1 MFTIFK
7 EEKVITAG
15 ILVFLCLSVLVRLML
30 AWMYHT
36 MIRETDNMATTG
48 NRLLKQC
55 KVKFA
60 NCYQLNGGVSNI
72 PVFVDK
78 FLNRLSFGHLSFD
91 AWYHLSGQCMLFSVI
106 FAGVGIC
113 KGILDGRMLG
123 EILPFYIA
131 SFLGLYLYFSLSAL
145 VDIKGKRRVLK
156 TNLIDYLS
164 VSAGEPLV
172 QVNGE
177 NTENTIFDLEQS
189 LQKAQKELEEAEK
202 NAAYAN
208 AVAPID
214 GMVIGLSITPG
225 QEITASATALTIS
238 DTNTV
243 TISATVDERNV
254 SYLKVGMGVDLNQ
267 WGNPS
272 FGTISSVS
280 LSSSVNNGVATYPF
294 TIEADNADGTLQINS
309 NINYN
314 LTASQSDNCLVLPI
328 QAVRTVGLEDGTSA
342 TVVYLKADSMPDN
355 AIELPYSDETI
366 PEGFYPVQVEIGI
379 QDNNNVEIKSGVE
392 QGAEVFTQYMTG
404 SATSWDNYGMVY

>member
-1 MFTIFK
+1 MEKRTKHDIYTLYLRKRRKGVLRMFTIFK

-106 FAGVGIC
+106 FAGMGIC

-156 TNLIDYLS
+156 TNLIDYL
-164 VSAGEPLV
+164 
-172 QVNGE
+172 E
-177 NTENTIFDLEQS
+177 NHLSGRIPVTEQDYERLYGAS
-189 LQKAQKELEEAEK
+189 KL
-202 NAAYAN
+202 
-208 AVAPID
+208 
-214 GMVIGLSITPG
+214 PG
-225 QEITASATALTIS
+225 
-238 DTNTV
+238 
-243 TISATVDERNV
+243 R
-254 SYLKVGMGVDLNQ
+254 
-267 WGNPS
+267 
-272 FGTISSVS
+272 
-280 LSSSVNNGVATYPF
+280 
-294 TIEADNADGTLQINS
+294 
-309 NINYN
+309 
-314 LTASQSDNCLVLPI
+314 
-328 QAVRTVGLEDGTSA
+328 RTVELMPIRGRTAQPQEMVRETGREVFSTEHEMPGKMEDRGMA
-342 TVVYLKADSMPDN
+342 QQ
-355 AIELPYSDETI
+355 DETSRVT
-366 PEGFYPVQVEIGI
+366 EEELQALLQELLTV
-379 QDNNNVEIKSGVE
+379 
-392 QGAEVFTQYMTG
+392 
-404 SATSWDNYGMVY
+404 

>member
-1 MFTIFK
+1 MTMKNRTKQDIYTLYLRKRRKGVLRMFTIFK

-106 FAGVGIC
+106 FAGMGIC

-156 TNLIDYLS
+156 TNLIDYL
-164 VSAGEPLV
+164 
-172 QVNGE
+172 E
-177 NTENTIFDLEQS
+177 NHLSGRIPVTEQDYERLYGASKLPGRRTVELMPIRGRT
-189 LQKAQKELEEAEK
+189 AQPQEMVRETGREVFSTEHEMPGKME
-202 NAAYAN
+202 
-208 AVAPID
+208 D
-214 GMVIGLSITPG
+214 RGMA
-225 QEITASATALTIS
+225 QQ
-238 DTNTV
+238 
-243 TISATVDERNV
+243 DE
-254 SYLKVGMGVDLNQ
+254 
-267 WGNPS
+267 
-272 FGTISSVS
+272 
-280 LSSSVNNGVATYPF
+280 SSSVT
-294 TIEADNADGTLQINS
+294 EEELQALLQEL
-309 NINYN
+309 
-314 LTASQSDNCLVLPI
+314 LTV
-328 QAVRTVGLEDGTSA
+328 
-342 TVVYLKADSMPDN
+342 
-355 AIELPYSDETI
+355 
-366 PEGFYPVQVEIGI
+366 
-379 QDNNNVEIKSGVE
+379 
-392 QGAEVFTQYMTG
+392 
-404 SATSWDNYGMVY
+404 

>member
-1 MFTIFK
+1 MKNRTKQDTYTLYLRKRRKGVLRMFTIFK

-91 AWYHLSGQCMLFSVI
+91 AWYHLSGQCMLFSVV

-145 VDIKGKRRVLK
+145 VDIKGKQRVLK
-156 TNLIDYLS
+156 TNLIDYL
-164 VSAGEPLV
+164 
-172 QVNGE
+172 E
-177 NTENTIFDLEQS
+177 NHLSGRIPVTEQDYERLYGASKLPGRRTVELMPIRGRA
-189 LQKAQKELEEAEK
+189 AQPQEMVRETGREVFSTEHEMPGKME
-202 NAAYAN
+202 
-208 AVAPID
+208 D
-214 GMVIGLSITPG
+214 RGMA
-225 QEITASATALTIS
+225 QQ
-238 DTNTV
+238 
-243 TISATVDERNV
+243 DE
-254 SYLKVGMGVDLNQ
+254 
-267 WGNPS
+267 
-272 FGTISSVS
+272 
-280 LSSSVNNGVATYPF
+280 SSSVT
-294 TIEADNADGTLQINS
+294 EEELQALLQEL
-309 NINYN
+309 
-314 LTASQSDNCLVLPI
+314 LTV
-328 QAVRTVGLEDGTSA
+328 
-342 TVVYLKADSMPDN
+342 
-355 AIELPYSDETI
+355 
-366 PEGFYPVQVEIGI
+366 
-379 QDNNNVEIKSGVE
+379 
-392 QGAEVFTQYMTG
+392 
-404 SATSWDNYGMVY
+404 

>member
-1 MFTIFK
+1 MKNRTKQDIYTLYLRKRRKGVLRMFTIFK

-91 AWYHLSGQCMLFSVI
+91 AWFHLSGQCMLFSVI

-156 TNLIDYLS
+156 TNLIDYL
-164 VSAGEPLV
+164 
-172 QVNGE
+172 E
-177 NTENTIFDLEQS
+177 NHLSGRIPVTEQDYERLYGASKLPGRRTVELMPIRGRT
-189 LQKAQKELEEAEK
+189 AQPQEMVRETGREVFSTEHAIPGKTE
-202 NAAYAN
+202 
-208 AVAPID
+208 D
-214 GMVIGLSITPG
+214 RGMS
-225 QEITASATALTIS
+225 QQ
-238 DTNTV
+238 
-243 TISATVDERNV
+243 DE
-254 SYLKVGMGVDLNQ
+254 
-267 WGNPS
+267 
-272 FGTISSVS
+272 
-280 LSSSVNNGVATYPF
+280 SSSVT
-294 TIEADNADGTLQINS
+294 EEELQALLQEL
-309 NINYN
+309 
-314 LTASQSDNCLVLPI
+314 LTV
-328 QAVRTVGLEDGTSA
+328 
-342 TVVYLKADSMPDN
+342 
-355 AIELPYSDETI
+355 
-366 PEGFYPVQVEIGI
+366 
-379 QDNNNVEIKSGVE
+379 
-392 QGAEVFTQYMTG
+392 
-404 SATSWDNYGMVY
+404 

>member
-1 MFTIFK
+1 MKNRTKQDIYTLYLRKRRKGVLRMFTIFK

-91 AWYHLSGQCMLFSVI
+91 AWYHLSGQCMLFSVV

-156 TNLIDYLS
+156 TNLIDYL
-164 VSAGEPLV
+164 
-172 QVNGE
+172 E
-177 NTENTIFDLEQS
+177 NHLSGRIPVTEQDYERLYGASKLPGRRTVELMPIRGRA
-189 LQKAQKELEEAEK
+189 AQPQEMVRETGREVFSTEHEMPGKME
-202 NAAYAN
+202 
-208 AVAPID
+208 D
-214 GMVIGLSITPG
+214 RGMA
-225 QEITASATALTIS
+225 QQ
-238 DTNTV
+238 
-243 TISATVDERNV
+243 DE
-254 SYLKVGMGVDLNQ
+254 
-267 WGNPS
+267 
-272 FGTISSVS
+272 
-280 LSSSVNNGVATYPF
+280 SSSVT
-294 TIEADNADGTLQINS
+294 EEELQALLQEL
-309 NINYN
+309 
-314 LTASQSDNCLVLPI
+314 LTV
-328 QAVRTVGLEDGTSA
+328 
-342 TVVYLKADSMPDN
+342 
-355 AIELPYSDETI
+355 
-366 PEGFYPVQVEIGI
+366 
-379 QDNNNVEIKSGVE
+379 
-392 QGAEVFTQYMTG
+392 
-404 SATSWDNYGMVY
+404 

>member
-156 TNLIDYLS
+156 TNLIDYL
-164 VSAGEPLV
+164 
-172 QVNGE
+172 E
-177 NTENTIFDLEQS
+177 NHLSGRIPVTEQDYERLYGASKLPGRRTVELMPIRGRTAQPQEMVRETGREVFPRNMRCPGKWKTEAWLS
-189 LQKAQKELEEAEK
+189 RMKLQGSRRK
-202 NAAYAN
+202 NY
-208 AVAPID
+208 
-214 GMVIGLSITPG
+214 
-225 QEITASATALTIS
+225 
-238 DTNTV
+238 
-243 TISATVDERNV
+243 RH
-254 SYLKVGMGVDLNQ
+254 
-267 WGNPS
+267 
-272 FGTISSVS
+272 FCR
-280 LSSSVNNGVATYPF
+280 
-294 TIEADNADGTLQINS
+294 
-309 NINYN
+309 
-314 LTASQSDNCLVLPI
+314 NCLLYNKWK
-328 QAVRTVGLEDGTSA
+328 RFRYTS
-342 TVVYLKADSMPDN
+342 
-355 AIELPYSDETI
+355 
-366 PEGFYPVQVEIGI
+366 
-379 QDNNNVEIKSGVE
+379 
-392 QGAEVFTQYMTG
+392 
-404 SATSWDNYGMVY
+404 

>member
-1 MFTIFK
+1 MKNRTKQDIYTLYLRKRRKGVLRMFTIFK

-78 FLNRLSFGHLSFD
+78 FLNRLAFGHLSFD

-156 TNLIDYLS
+156 TNLIDYL
-164 VSAGEPLV
+164 
-172 QVNGE
+172 E
-177 NTENTIFDLEQS
+177 NHLSGRIPVTEQDYERLYGAS
-189 LQKAQKELEEAEK
+189 KL
-202 NAAYAN
+202 
-208 AVAPID
+208 
-214 GMVIGLSITPG
+214 PG
-225 QEITASATALTIS
+225 
-238 DTNTV
+238 
-243 TISATVDERNV
+243 R
-254 SYLKVGMGVDLNQ
+254 
-267 WGNPS
+267 
-272 FGTISSVS
+272 
-280 LSSSVNNGVATYPF
+280 
-294 TIEADNADGTLQINS
+294 
-309 NINYN
+309 
-314 LTASQSDNCLVLPI
+314 
-328 QAVRTVGLEDGTSA
+328 RTVELMPIRGRTAQPQEMVRETGREVFSTEHEMPGKMEDRGMA
-342 TVVYLKADSMPDN
+342 QQ
-355 AIELPYSDETI
+355 DETSRVT
-366 PEGFYPVQVEIGI
+366 EEELQALLQELLTV
-379 QDNNNVEIKSGVE
+379 
-392 QGAEVFTQYMTG
+392 
-404 SATSWDNYGMVY
+404 

>member
-1 MFTIFK
+1 MKNRTKQDIYTLYLRKRRKGVLRMFTIFK

-91 AWYHLSGQCMLFSVI
+91 AWYHLSGQCMLFSVV

-145 VDIKGKRRVLK
+145 VDIKGKQRVLK
-156 TNLIDYLS
+156 TNLIDYL
-164 VSAGEPLV
+164 
-172 QVNGE
+172 E
-177 NTENTIFDLEQS
+177 NHLSGRIPVTEQDYERLYGASKLPGRRTVELMPIRGRAAQPQEMVRETGREVFSTENEMPGKMEDRGMDQQDESSRVTEEE
-189 LQKAQKELEEAEK
+189 LQALLQEL
-202 NAAYAN
+202 
-208 AVAPID
+208 
-214 GMVIGLSITPG
+214 
-225 QEITASATALTIS
+225 LT
-238 DTNTV
+238 V
-243 TISATVDERNV
+243 
-254 SYLKVGMGVDLNQ
+254 
-267 WGNPS
+267 
-272 FGTISSVS
+272 
-280 LSSSVNNGVATYPF
+280 
-294 TIEADNADGTLQINS
+294 
-309 NINYN
+309 
-314 LTASQSDNCLVLPI
+314 
-328 QAVRTVGLEDGTSA
+328 
-342 TVVYLKADSMPDN
+342 
-355 AIELPYSDETI
+355 
-366 PEGFYPVQVEIGI
+366 
-379 QDNNNVEIKSGVE
+379 
-392 QGAEVFTQYMTG
+392 
-404 SATSWDNYGMVY
+404 

>member
-1 MFTIFK
+1 MKNRTKQDIYTLYLRKRRKGVLRMFTIFK

-91 AWYHLSGQCMLFSVI
+91 AWYHLSGQCMLFSVV

-145 VDIKGKRRVLK
+145 VDIKGKQRVLK
-156 TNLIDYLS
+156 TNLIDYL
-164 VSAGEPLV
+164 
-172 QVNGE
+172 E
-177 NTENTIFDLEQS
+177 NHLSGRIPVTEQDYERLYGAS
-189 LQKAQKELEEAEK
+189 KL
-202 NAAYAN
+202 
-208 AVAPID
+208 
-214 GMVIGLSITPG
+214 PG
-225 QEITASATALTIS
+225 
-238 DTNTV
+238 
-243 TISATVDERNV
+243 R
-254 SYLKVGMGVDLNQ
+254 
-267 WGNPS
+267 
-272 FGTISSVS
+272 
-280 LSSSVNNGVATYPF
+280 
-294 TIEADNADGTLQINS
+294 
-309 NINYN
+309 
-314 LTASQSDNCLVLPI
+314 
-328 QAVRTVGLEDGTSA
+328 RTVEL
-342 TVVYLKADSMPDN
+342 MPIRGR
-355 AIELPYSDETI
+355 AAQPQEMVRETGREVFSTEHEMTGKMEARGMAQQDETSRVT
-366 PEGFYPVQVEIGI
+366 EEELQALLQELLTV
-379 QDNNNVEIKSGVE
+379 
-392 QGAEVFTQYMTG
+392 
-404 SATSWDNYGMVY
+404 

>member
-1 MFTIFK
+1 MKNRTKQDIYTLYLRKRRKGVLRMFTIFK

-106 FAGVGIC
+106 FAGMGIC

-145 VDIKGKRRVLK
+145 VDIKGKRRILK
-156 TNLIDYLS
+156 TNLIDYL
-164 VSAGEPLV
+164 
-172 QVNGE
+172 E
-177 NTENTIFDLEQS
+177 NHLSGRIPVTEQDYERLYGAS
-189 LQKAQKELEEAEK
+189 KL
-202 NAAYAN
+202 
-208 AVAPID
+208 
-214 GMVIGLSITPG
+214 PG
-225 QEITASATALTIS
+225 
-238 DTNTV
+238 
-243 TISATVDERNV
+243 R
-254 SYLKVGMGVDLNQ
+254 
-267 WGNPS
+267 
-272 FGTISSVS
+272 
-280 LSSSVNNGVATYPF
+280 
-294 TIEADNADGTLQINS
+294 
-309 NINYN
+309 
-314 LTASQSDNCLVLPI
+314 
-328 QAVRTVGLEDGTSA
+328 RTVEL
-342 TVVYLKADSMPDN
+342 MPIRGR
-355 AIELPYSDETI
+355 AAQPQEMVRET
-366 PEGFYPVQVEIGI
+366 GR
-379 QDNNNVEIKSGVE
+379 
-392 QGAEVFTQYMTG
+392 EVF
-404 SATSWDNYGMVY
+404 SAEHEMPGKMEDRGMDQQDESSRVTEEELQALLQELLTV

>member
-1 MFTIFK
+1 MTMKNRTKQDIYTLYLRKRRKGVLRMFTIFK

-91 AWYHLSGQCMLFSVI
+91 AWYHLSGQCMLFSVV

-145 VDIKGKRRVLK
+145 VDIKGKQRVLK
-156 TNLIDYLS
+156 TNLIDYL
-164 VSAGEPLV
+164 
-172 QVNGE
+172 E
-177 NTENTIFDLEQS
+177 NHLSGRIPVTEQDYERLYGAS
-189 LQKAQKELEEAEK
+189 KL
-202 NAAYAN
+202 
-208 AVAPID
+208 
-214 GMVIGLSITPG
+214 PG
-225 QEITASATALTIS
+225 
-238 DTNTV
+238 
-243 TISATVDERNV
+243 R
-254 SYLKVGMGVDLNQ
+254 
-267 WGNPS
+267 
-272 FGTISSVS
+272 
-280 LSSSVNNGVATYPF
+280 
-294 TIEADNADGTLQINS
+294 
-309 NINYN
+309 
-314 LTASQSDNCLVLPI
+314 
-328 QAVRTVGLEDGTSA
+328 RTVEL
-342 TVVYLKADSMPDN
+342 MPIRGR
-355 AIELPYSDETI
+355 AAQPQEMVRET
-366 PEGFYPVQVEIGI
+366 GR
-379 QDNNNVEIKSGVE
+379 
-392 QGAEVFTQYMTG
+392 EVFSTEHEMPG
-404 SATSWDNYGMVY
+404 KMEDRGMDQQDESSRVTEEELQALLQELLTV

>member
-1 MFTIFK
+1 MKNRTKQDIYTLYLRKRRKGVLRMFTIFK

-131 SFLGLYLYFSLSAL
+131 SVLGLYLYFSLSAL

-156 TNLIDYLS
+156 TNLIDYLENHLSGRIPVTEQDYERLYGASKLPGRRTVELMPIRGRAVQPQEMVRETEREVFS
-164 VSAGEPLV
+164 VEHVIPGK
-172 QVNGE
+172 
-177 NTENTIFDLEQS
+177 TEDR
-189 LQKAQKELEEAEK
+189 
-202 NAAYAN
+202 
-208 AVAPID
+208 
-214 GMVIGLSITPG
+214 GMS
-225 QEITASATALTIS
+225 QQ
-238 DTNTV
+238 
-243 TISATVDERNV
+243 DE
-254 SYLKVGMGVDLNQ
+254 
-267 WGNPS
+267 
-272 FGTISSVS
+272 
-280 LSSSVNNGVATYPF
+280 SSSVT
-294 TIEADNADGTLQINS
+294 EEELQALLQEL
-309 NINYN
+309 
-314 LTASQSDNCLVLPI
+314 LTV
-328 QAVRTVGLEDGTSA
+328 
-342 TVVYLKADSMPDN
+342 
-355 AIELPYSDETI
+355 
-366 PEGFYPVQVEIGI
+366 
-379 QDNNNVEIKSGVE
+379 
-392 QGAEVFTQYMTG
+392 
-404 SATSWDNYGMVY
+404 

>member
-78 FLNRLSFGHLSFD
+78 FLNRLSLGHLSFD

-106 FAGVGIC
+106 FAGMGIC

-156 TNLIDYLS
+156 TNLIDYL
-164 VSAGEPLV
+164 
-172 QVNGE
+172 E
-177 NTENTIFDLEQS
+177 NHLSGRIPVTEQDYERLYGAS
-189 LQKAQKELEEAEK
+189 KL
-202 NAAYAN
+202 
-208 AVAPID
+208 
-214 GMVIGLSITPG
+214 PG
-225 QEITASATALTIS
+225 
-238 DTNTV
+238 
-243 TISATVDERNV
+243 R
-254 SYLKVGMGVDLNQ
+254 
-267 WGNPS
+267 
-272 FGTISSVS
+272 
-280 LSSSVNNGVATYPF
+280 
-294 TIEADNADGTLQINS
+294 
-309 NINYN
+309 
-314 LTASQSDNCLVLPI
+314 
-328 QAVRTVGLEDGTSA
+328 RTVELMPIRGRTAQPQEMVRETGREVFSTEHEMPGKTEDRGMA
-342 TVVYLKADSMPDN
+342 QQ
-355 AIELPYSDETI
+355 DETSRVT
-366 PEGFYPVQVEIGI
+366 EEELQALLQELLTV
-379 QDNNNVEIKSGVE
+379 
-392 QGAEVFTQYMTG
+392 
-404 SATSWDNYGMVY
+404 

>member
-1 MFTIFK
+1 MKNRTKQDIYTLYLRKRRKGVLRMFTIFK

-106 FAGVGIC
+106 FAGMGIC

-156 TNLIDYLS
+156 TNLIDYLENHLS
-164 VSAGEPLV
+164 GRIPVTEQDYERLYGASKLPSRRTVELMPIRGRAAQPQEMVREAGREVFSAEHAIPGK
-172 QVNGE
+172 
-177 NTENTIFDLEQS
+177 TEDR
-189 LQKAQKELEEAEK
+189 
-202 NAAYAN
+202 
-208 AVAPID
+208 
-214 GMVIGLSITPG
+214 GMS
-225 QEITASATALTIS
+225 QQ
-238 DTNTV
+238 
-243 TISATVDERNV
+243 DE
-254 SYLKVGMGVDLNQ
+254 
-267 WGNPS
+267 
-272 FGTISSVS
+272 
-280 LSSSVNNGVATYPF
+280 SSSVT
-294 TIEADNADGTLQINS
+294 EEELQALLQEL
-309 NINYN
+309 
-314 LTASQSDNCLVLPI
+314 LTV
-328 QAVRTVGLEDGTSA
+328 
-342 TVVYLKADSMPDN
+342 
-355 AIELPYSDETI
+355 
-366 PEGFYPVQVEIGI
+366 
-379 QDNNNVEIKSGVE
+379 
-392 QGAEVFTQYMTG
+392 
-404 SATSWDNYGMVY
+404 

>member
-1 MFTIFK
+1 MKNRTKQDIYTLYLRKRRKGVLRMFTIFK

-106 FAGVGIC
+106 FAGMGIC

-156 TNLIDYLS
+156 TNLIDYL
-164 VSAGEPLV
+164 
-172 QVNGE
+172 E
-177 NTENTIFDLEQS
+177 NHLSGRIPVTEQDYERLYGASKF
-189 LQKAQKELEEAEK
+189 
-202 NAAYAN
+202 
-208 AVAPID
+208 
-214 GMVIGLSITPG
+214 PG
-225 QEITASATALTIS
+225 
-238 DTNTV
+238 
-243 TISATVDERNV
+243 R
-254 SYLKVGMGVDLNQ
+254 
-267 WGNPS
+267 
-272 FGTISSVS
+272 
-280 LSSSVNNGVATYPF
+280 
-294 TIEADNADGTLQINS
+294 
-309 NINYN
+309 
-314 LTASQSDNCLVLPI
+314 
-328 QAVRTVGLEDGTSA
+328 RTVEL
-342 TVVYLKADSMPDN
+342 MPIRGR
-355 AIELPYSDETI
+355 AAQPQEMVREA
-366 PEGFYPVQVEIGI
+366 GR
-379 QDNNNVEIKSGVE
+379 
-392 QGAEVFTQYMTG
+392 EVFSTEHEMPG
-404 SATSWDNYGMVY
+404 KMEDRGMAQQDESSRVTEEELQALLQELLTV

>member
-156 TNLIDYLS
+156 TNLIDYL
-164 VSAGEPLV
+164 
-172 QVNGE
+172 E
-177 NTENTIFDLEQS
+177 NHLSGRIPVTEQDYERLYGAS
-189 LQKAQKELEEAEK
+189 KL
-202 NAAYAN
+202 
-208 AVAPID
+208 
-214 GMVIGLSITPG
+214 PG
-225 QEITASATALTIS
+225 
-238 DTNTV
+238 
-243 TISATVDERNV
+243 R
-254 SYLKVGMGVDLNQ
+254 
-267 WGNPS
+267 
-272 FGTISSVS
+272 
-280 LSSSVNNGVATYPF
+280 
-294 TIEADNADGTLQINS
+294 
-309 NINYN
+309 
-314 LTASQSDNCLVLPI
+314 
-328 QAVRTVGLEDGTSA
+328 RTVELMPIRGRAAQPQEMVREAGREVFSAEHEMPGKTEDRGMA
-342 TVVYLKADSMPDN
+342 QQ
-355 AIELPYSDETI
+355 DETSRVT
-366 PEGFYPVQVEIGI
+366 EEELQALLQELLTV
-379 QDNNNVEIKSGVE
+379 
-392 QGAEVFTQYMTG
+392 
-404 SATSWDNYGMVY
+404 

>member
-1 MFTIFK
+1 MKNRTKQDIYTLYLRKRRKGVLRMFTIFK

-156 TNLIDYLS
+156 TNLIDYLENHLSGRIPVTEQDYERLYGASKLPGRRTVELMPIRGRAVQPQEMVRETEREVFS
-164 VSAGEPLV
+164 VEHVIPGK
-172 QVNGE
+172 
-177 NTENTIFDLEQS
+177 TEDR
-189 LQKAQKELEEAEK
+189 
-202 NAAYAN
+202 
-208 AVAPID
+208 
-214 GMVIGLSITPG
+214 GMS
-225 QEITASATALTIS
+225 QQ
-238 DTNTV
+238 
-243 TISATVDERNV
+243 DE
-254 SYLKVGMGVDLNQ
+254 
-267 WGNPS
+267 
-272 FGTISSVS
+272 
-280 LSSSVNNGVATYPF
+280 SSSVT
-294 TIEADNADGTLQINS
+294 EEELQALLQEL
-309 NINYN
+309 
-314 LTASQSDNCLVLPI
+314 LTV
-328 QAVRTVGLEDGTSA
+328 
-342 TVVYLKADSMPDN
+342 
-355 AIELPYSDETI
+355 
-366 PEGFYPVQVEIGI
+366 
-379 QDNNNVEIKSGVE
+379 
-392 QGAEVFTQYMTG
+392 
-404 SATSWDNYGMVY
+404 

>member
-30 AWMYHT
+30 AGMYHT

-91 AWYHLSGQCMLFSVI
+91 AWYHLSGQCMLFSVV

-145 VDIKGKRRVLK
+145 VDIKGKQRVLK
-156 TNLIDYLS
+156 TNLIDYL
-164 VSAGEPLV
+164 
-172 QVNGE
+172 E
-177 NTENTIFDLEQS
+177 NHLSGRIPVTEQDYERLYGAPKLPGRRTVELMPIRGRAAQPQEMVRETGREVFPTENEMPGKMEDRGMDQQDESSRVTEEE
-189 LQKAQKELEEAEK
+189 LQALLQEL
-202 NAAYAN
+202 
-208 AVAPID
+208 
-214 GMVIGLSITPG
+214 
-225 QEITASATALTIS
+225 LT
-238 DTNTV
+238 V
-243 TISATVDERNV
+243 
-254 SYLKVGMGVDLNQ
+254 
-267 WGNPS
+267 
-272 FGTISSVS
+272 
-280 LSSSVNNGVATYPF
+280 
-294 TIEADNADGTLQINS
+294 
-309 NINYN
+309 
-314 LTASQSDNCLVLPI
+314 
-328 QAVRTVGLEDGTSA
+328 
-342 TVVYLKADSMPDN
+342 
-355 AIELPYSDETI
+355 
-366 PEGFYPVQVEIGI
+366 
-379 QDNNNVEIKSGVE
+379 
-392 QGAEVFTQYMTG
+392 
-404 SATSWDNYGMVY
+404 

>member
-1 MFTIFK
+1 MKNRTKQDIYTLYLRKRRKGVLRMFTIFK

-131 SFLGLYLYFSLSAL
+131 SFLGLYLYFSLSAR

-156 TNLIDYLS
+156 TNLIDYL
-164 VSAGEPLV
+164 
-172 QVNGE
+172 E
-177 NTENTIFDLEQS
+177 NHLSGRIPVTEQDYERLYGAS
-189 LQKAQKELEEAEK
+189 KL
-202 NAAYAN
+202 
-208 AVAPID
+208 
-214 GMVIGLSITPG
+214 PG
-225 QEITASATALTIS
+225 
-238 DTNTV
+238 
-243 TISATVDERNV
+243 R
-254 SYLKVGMGVDLNQ
+254 
-267 WGNPS
+267 
-272 FGTISSVS
+272 
-280 LSSSVNNGVATYPF
+280 
-294 TIEADNADGTLQINS
+294 
-309 NINYN
+309 
-314 LTASQSDNCLVLPI
+314 
-328 QAVRTVGLEDGTSA
+328 RTVELMPIRGRAAQPQEMVRETGREVFSTEHEMPGKMEDRGMA
-342 TVVYLKADSMPDN
+342 QQ
-355 AIELPYSDETI
+355 DETSRVT
-366 PEGFYPVQVEIGI
+366 EEELQALLQELLTV
-379 QDNNNVEIKSGVE
+379 
-392 QGAEVFTQYMTG
+392 
-404 SATSWDNYGMVY
+404 

>member
-1 MFTIFK
+1 MKNRTKQDIYTLYLRKRRKGVLRMFTIFK

-131 SFLGLYLYFSLSAL
+131 SFLGMYLYFSLSAL

-156 TNLIDYLS
+156 TNLIDYL
-164 VSAGEPLV
+164 
-172 QVNGE
+172 E
-177 NTENTIFDLEQS
+177 NHLSGRIPVTEQDYERLYGAS
-189 LQKAQKELEEAEK
+189 KL
-202 NAAYAN
+202 
-208 AVAPID
+208 
-214 GMVIGLSITPG
+214 PG
-225 QEITASATALTIS
+225 
-238 DTNTV
+238 
-243 TISATVDERNV
+243 R
-254 SYLKVGMGVDLNQ
+254 
-267 WGNPS
+267 
-272 FGTISSVS
+272 
-280 LSSSVNNGVATYPF
+280 
-294 TIEADNADGTLQINS
+294 
-309 NINYN
+309 
-314 LTASQSDNCLVLPI
+314 
-328 QAVRTVGLEDGTSA
+328 RTVELMPIRGRAAQPQEMVRETGREVFSTEHEMPGKMEDRGMA
-342 TVVYLKADSMPDN
+342 QQ
-355 AIELPYSDETI
+355 DETSRVT
-366 PEGFYPVQVEIGI
+366 EEELQALLQELLTV
-379 QDNNNVEIKSGVE
+379 
-392 QGAEVFTQYMTG
+392 
-404 SATSWDNYGMVY
+404 

>member
-1 MFTIFK
+1 MKNRTKQDIYTLYLRKRRKGVLRMFTIFK

-156 TNLIDYLS
+156 TNLIDYL
-164 VSAGEPLV
+164 
-172 QVNGE
+172 E
-177 NTENTIFDLEQS
+177 NHLSGRIPVTEQDYERLYGASKLPGRRTVELMPIRGRT
-189 LQKAQKELEEAEK
+189 AQPQEMVRETGREVFSTEHEMPGKME
-202 NAAYAN
+202 
-208 AVAPID
+208 D
-214 GMVIGLSITPG
+214 RGMS
-225 QEITASATALTIS
+225 QQ
-238 DTNTV
+238 
-243 TISATVDERNV
+243 DE
-254 SYLKVGMGVDLNQ
+254 
-267 WGNPS
+267 
-272 FGTISSVS
+272 
-280 LSSSVNNGVATYPF
+280 SSSVT
-294 TIEADNADGTLQINS
+294 EEELQALLQEL
-309 NINYN
+309 
-314 LTASQSDNCLVLPI
+314 LTV
-328 QAVRTVGLEDGTSA
+328 
-342 TVVYLKADSMPDN
+342 
-355 AIELPYSDETI
+355 
-366 PEGFYPVQVEIGI
+366 
-379 QDNNNVEIKSGVE
+379 
-392 QGAEVFTQYMTG
+392 
-404 SATSWDNYGMVY
+404 

>member
-1 MFTIFK
+1 MKNRTKQDIYTLYLRKRRKGVLRMFTIFK

-156 TNLIDYLS
+156 TNLIDYL
-164 VSAGEPLV
+164 
-172 QVNGE
+172 E
-177 NTENTIFDLEQS
+177 NHLSGRIPVTEQDYERLYGAS
-189 LQKAQKELEEAEK
+189 KL
-202 NAAYAN
+202 
-208 AVAPID
+208 
-214 GMVIGLSITPG
+214 PG
-225 QEITASATALTIS
+225 
-238 DTNTV
+238 
-243 TISATVDERNV
+243 R
-254 SYLKVGMGVDLNQ
+254 
-267 WGNPS
+267 
-272 FGTISSVS
+272 
-280 LSSSVNNGVATYPF
+280 
-294 TIEADNADGTLQINS
+294 
-309 NINYN
+309 
-314 LTASQSDNCLVLPI
+314 
-328 QAVRTVGLEDGTSA
+328 RTVEL
-342 TVVYLKADSMPDN
+342 MPIRGR
-355 AIELPYSDETI
+355 AAQPQEMVREA
-366 PEGFYPVQVEIGI
+366 GR
-379 QDNNNVEIKSGVE
+379 
-392 QGAEVFTQYMTG
+392 EVFAAEHAIPGKTE
-404 SATSWDNYGMVY
+404 DRGMAQQDESSRVTEEELQALLQELLTV

>member
-1 MFTIFK
+1 MKNRTKQDIYTLYLRKRRKGVLRMFTIFK

-156 TNLIDYLS
+156 TNLIDYL
-164 VSAGEPLV
+164 
-172 QVNGE
+172 E
-177 NTENTIFDLEQS
+177 NHLSGRIPVTEQDYERLYGA
-189 LQKAQKELEEAEK
+189 LKL
-202 NAAYAN
+202 
-208 AVAPID
+208 
-214 GMVIGLSITPG
+214 PG
-225 QEITASATALTIS
+225 
-238 DTNTV
+238 
-243 TISATVDERNV
+243 R
-254 SYLKVGMGVDLNQ
+254 
-267 WGNPS
+267 
-272 FGTISSVS
+272 
-280 LSSSVNNGVATYPF
+280 
-294 TIEADNADGTLQINS
+294 
-309 NINYN
+309 
-314 LTASQSDNCLVLPI
+314 
-328 QAVRTVGLEDGTSA
+328 RTVELMPIRGRAAQPQEMVRETGREVFSTEHEMPGKMEDRGMA
-342 TVVYLKADSMPDN
+342 QQ
-355 AIELPYSDETI
+355 DETSRVT
-366 PEGFYPVQVEIGI
+366 EEELQALLQELLTV
-379 QDNNNVEIKSGVE
+379 
-392 QGAEVFTQYMTG
+392 
-404 SATSWDNYGMVY
+404 